1 MINTANVPYAMTE
14 AAKATYEALKALP
27 VPEIVQSTNTAEQLA
42 GIAAED
48 ACKFLPSIISNQYEL
63 GNMIA
68 NTGAVVK
75 ECAFEI
81 GKVSA
86 KAGIA
91 LGLGLIA
98 VGGGYL
104 LWRKYKA
111 QEQRI
116 DELNKRVEGLV

>member
-1 MINTANVPYAMTE
+1 MINTANVPYALTE
-14 AAKATYEALKALP
+14 SAKATYEALKALP
-27 VPEIVQSTNTAEQLA
+27 VPEVVQNTITAEQLA

-48 ACKFLPSIISNQYEL
+48 ACKFLPMIYSNQYEL
-63 GNMIA
+63 ANMIA
-68 NTGAVVK
+68 KTGAVVK
-75 ECAFEI
+75 DCAFEI
-81 GKVSA
+81 SKVSA

-116 DELNKRVEGLV
+116 DNLEKKMEG

>member
-14 AAKATYEALKALP
+14 SAKAALEALKALP
-27 VPEIVQSTNTAEQLA
+27 VPEVVEKTITAEQLA

-48 ACKFLPSIISNQYEL
+48 ACKFIPSIVKFNYQMAEML
-63 GNMIA
+63 A
-68 NTGAVVK
+68 DTGAVVK

-91 LGLGLIA
+91 LVLGAVA

-116 DELNKRVEGLV
+116 DNLEKKMEG